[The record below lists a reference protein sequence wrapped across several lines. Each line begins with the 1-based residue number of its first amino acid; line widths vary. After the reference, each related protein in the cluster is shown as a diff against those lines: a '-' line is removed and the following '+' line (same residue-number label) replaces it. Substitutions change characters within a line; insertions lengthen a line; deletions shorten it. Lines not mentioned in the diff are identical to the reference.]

1 MIFSDKHTFEQ
12 LSEVSVPLYVHEW
25 HISALLQPPGS
36 TFIRSRPLQAISH
49 FLPPKT
55 RTLVLHS
62 NVPILSAP
70 LPYQQRCITFCPHW
84 PPEELAVK
92 GERISPPT
100 SRDIKSNRFVL
111 FKRRSTQRLWHLFLC
126 LYRPDGQFSESWNGL
141 CFFSQATID
150 INGFPMVLP
159 PLYNII

>member
-126 LYRPDGQFSESWNGL
+126 LYRPERWSIFQNYGMFEIFHFEFS
-141 CFFSQATID
+141 FAH
-150 INGFPMVLP
+150 
-159 PLYNII
+159 